1 MDLGNDPD
9 LRDRIF
15 TPPRMG
21 DLADQL
27 EDAIKTMEGWKI
39 RIPPGS
45 RLPEIVRLLRGL
57 VSEASYPSSRS
68 QRALIAQAARDAQE
82 FAEISWVLPSKEL
95 KPLRESLRKA
105 VFGTLGQTGGSA
117 YRYQSELWTGS
128 MLARSGALTGVRFAS
143 EGKSP
148 DFILKNATMEYAVE
162 VKRPSNLSRALDRVS
177 EAARQLRDDRYHG
190 GAIVLDLTD
199 CLRPE
204 HRDLSGTGQPRM
216 DDVETKVVELTDSLR
231 KKVFDDSIRRIR
243 PRRRHVFALVTFI
256 RTIWWNLDDLSQM
269 HPLRYVLPI
278 SFLGRGKTL
287 RYWRARWLAELIHKG
302 IGETGH
308 QEVDGREI
316 TFDV

>member
-39 RIPPGS
+39 RIPPSS

-57 VSEASYPSSRS
+57 VTEASYPSSRS

-82 FAEISWVLPSKEL
+82 FAEISWALPSKEL

-177 EAARQLRDDRYHG
+177 EAATQLRDDRYHG

-216 DDVETKVVELTDSLR
+216 TTL
-231 KKVFDDSIRRIR
+231 R
-243 PRRRHVFALVTFI
+243 PR
-256 RTIWWNLDDLSQM
+256 S
-269 HPLRYVLPI
+269 
-278 SFLGRGKTL
+278 
-287 RYWRARWLAELIHKG
+287 
-302 IGETGH
+302 
-308 QEVDGREI
+308 
-316 TFDV
+316 

>member
-9 LRDRIF
+9 LHNRIL

-27 EDAIKTMEGWKI
+27 EDAIKTMEGWRI
-39 RIPPGS
+39 RIPPDS

-57 VSEASYPSSRS
+57 ASEASYPSSRS
-68 QRALIAQAARDAQE
+68 RRAQVAQAARDAQE
-82 FAEISWVLPSKEL
+82 FVEIGWALPSKEL

-105 VFGTLGQTGGSA
+105 VFGTLGQTDGSA

-128 MLARSGALTGVRFAS
+128 MLARSGALTGVRVVS

-148 DFILKNATMEYAVE
+148 DFILRNATMEYAVE

-177 EAARQLRDDRYHG
+177 GAARQLRDDRYHG
-190 GAIVLDLTD
+190 GTIVLDLTD
-199 CLRPE
+199 CLGPE
-204 HRDLSGTGQPRM
+204 HRDLSGRGQPQM
-216 DDVETKVVELTDSLR
+216 DDVEAKVVELTDRLR
-231 KKVFDDSIRRIR
+231 KTVFDVSIRRIR
-243 PRRRHVFALVTFI
+243 PRRSHVFALVTFI

-278 SFLGRGKTL
+278 SFLGEGKTL
-287 RYWRARWLAELIHKG
+287 RYWRARWLAELIRRG

-308 QEVDGREI
+308 QEVDGRKI